1 MARLAKGILSDFQGK
16 VGTVVGSN
24 WKNVSYMRSLP
35 KRKKNGK
42 QSIAQE
48 EHRAKFRTGIR
59 FIRALSQLLIV
70 SYQDTASTTS
80 RNAALK
86 ELMAHSIGGEY
97 PNYSINYGTVLVA
110 RGSLKKADNPA
121 VMPGA
126 VGKLFFTWTDMVG
139 LGNGT
144 SSNKA
149 ILAAY
154 CPEIGEF
161 MFSVDGATRGDEEA
175 TLDVRYFSGKEV
187 HTWISFRSADGKLV
201 ADSTYLGTVMVP

>member
-1 MARLAKGILSDFQGK
+1 MARLAKGILSDIQGK

-24 WKNVSYMRSLP
+24 WKNVSYVRSLP
-35 KRKKNGK
+35 KRKKNAK
-42 QSIAQE
+42 QSTAQE

-59 FIRALSQLLIV
+59 FIRALSQLLTV
-70 SYQDTASTTS
+70 SYQDTGSTTS

-86 ELMAHSIGGEY
+86 DLMAQSIGGVY
-97 PNYSINYGTVLVA
+97 PDYTISYGTVLVA

-121 VMPGA
+121 VAAGTA
-126 VGKLFFTWTDMVG
+126 GKLNFSWTDTSG

-144 SSNKA
+144 SSDKA

-154 CPEIGEF
+154 SPEIGEF
-161 MFSVDGATRGDEEA
+161 MFSVDGATRSDGSA
-175 TLDVRYFSGKEV
+175 ILDVRFFSGKEV
-187 HTWISFRSADGKLV
+187 HTWISFRSADGKIV